1 MLNDRKR
8 KKSLKRSADDILLY
22 DGPGD
27 LVHRTDLHPDALQG
41 VVITLPMVPLHSN
54 SIESFISPPTINP
67 VGIYLVTRPV
77 PERSQVTSGTV
88 PTPGILVFVE
98 GRELS
103 SIVMTQGV
111 S

>member
-54 SIESFISPPTINP
+54 SRESFISPPTINP
-67 VGIYLVTRPV
+67 VGICVVTSPV